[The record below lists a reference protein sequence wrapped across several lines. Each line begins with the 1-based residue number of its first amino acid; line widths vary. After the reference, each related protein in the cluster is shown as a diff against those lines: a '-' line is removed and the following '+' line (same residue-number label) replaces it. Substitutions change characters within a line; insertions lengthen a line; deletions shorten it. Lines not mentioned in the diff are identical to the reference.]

1 MFGIGFPEMLV
12 ILVVGLIFF
21 GPKKLPDIARQLGKG
36 VAEFKK
42 ATDDVK
48 KNFNDAVSDAQ
59 KEILAGPKTEDP
71 PSPVMPE
78 PPAVDPNVRKASA
91 EPAASSS
98 SAETPPAD
106 APKTEAK
113 AANPSA

>member
-48 KNFNDAVSDAQ
+48 KNFTDAVSDAQ
-59 KEILAGPKTEDP
+59 SSIMNPPKTEDP
-71 PSPVMPE
+71 PSPVLPD
-78 PPAVDPNVRKASA
+78 PPAVDPNVRMAAA
-91 EPAASSS
+91 EPAPD
-98 SAETPPAD
+98 AEPVSTSD
-106 APKTEAK
+106 APTPEAK
-113 AANPSA
+113 PIHPTA